1 MQNGSRQQSGTVTEA
16 FQRPFSR
23 HYVLLRSRF
32 FRLPLRQAAESELV
46 EQPTR
51 DRQSRILVASLELAV
66 DHQLPQVVLD
76 RTNPWSRTTAEE
88 AHDVCT
94 IERAADTVAVFLI
107 SELLNPPFEL
117 GD

>member
-23 HYVLLRSRF
+23 HHVLLRSRF
-32 FRLPLRQAAESELV
+32 FRLPIRRGAESELV

-76 RTNPWSRTTAEE
+76 RPNPWSRTTPEQ
-88 AHDVCT
+88 AHEVCT
-94 IERAADTVAVFLI
+94 IEWAGDSGDVFL
-107 SELLNPPFEL
+107 SAELLDSPL
-117 GD
+117 QL